1 MKMHLKNGIL
11 IAGLSGALMLTA
23 CGDGGSEAAEANEG
37 ETQTIRMATDGTA
50 TGSAVSLGVEQGFFE
65 EEGLNV
71 ELSASANPP
80 AAVAALQS
88 NELDVASIPVIPA
101 LNAQSQSIDIKSI
114 APAAGFPEDP
124 EAAKEFDVQ
133 AVMVMPDSGI
143 ESPADLEGKN
153 VGIPA
158 RKAIFEAF
166 IIDAMKNEGADP
178 DKVEW
183 IALDFT
189 SQVEA
194 LRTGRIDAAAI
205 PLPFT
210 VEAEKNGATVL
221 WRPGLEFYERGQT
234 STWLVSPELQEN
246 PDLVE
251 KIQRAI
257 TKSNEY
263 ANENTDAAI
272 DAGSELTGI
281 DPELLRSSEQ
291 FNYFPAEVDVEALKL
306 ANEKL
311 IDMDFIN
318 QSVNVDDYVLRT
330 NQ

>member
-1 MKMHLKNGIL
+1 MKSYLHKSLWVTAL
-11 IAGLSGALMLTA
+11 TGALALTA
-23 CGDGGSEAAEANEG
+23 CGDGDGDAADTAAAD
-37 ETQTIRMATDGTA
+37 TMTIRMATDGTA

-101 LNAQSQSIDIKSI
+101 LNAQSQSINIKSI
-114 APAAGFPEDP
+114 APAAGFPDDP
-124 EAAKEFDVQ
+124 ETAHDYDVQ

-153 VGIPA
+153 VGVPA
-158 RKAIFEAF
+158 RQAIFEAF
-166 IIDAMKNEGADP
+166 IIDAMKSEGADP

-189 SQVEA
+189 SQIES
-194 LRTGRIDAAAI
+194 LRTGRIDAAAV

-210 VEAEKNGATVL
+210 VEAEENGATVL
-221 WRPGLEFYERGQT
+221 WRPGLEFYESGQT
-234 STWLVSPELQEN
+234 STWLVSPEVQEN
-246 PDLVE
+246 TELVA
-251 KIQRAI
+251 KLQRAI
-257 TKSNEY
+257 RKSNEY

-281 DPELLRSSEQ
+281 DPELLRASEQ
-291 FNYFPAEVDVEALKL
+291 FNYFPSEVDVDALKL
-306 ANEKL
+306 ANDKL
-311 IDMDFIN
+311 VDMDFIN
-318 QSVNVDDYVLRT
+318 QSVNVDDFVILAT
-330 NQ
+330 E